1 MPIWIKSWL
10 ACCVVFLLSLAALN
24 WLGQFDNVT
33 HDAAFSII
41 LAVCY
46 VLVFAIAYIYFRS
59 KERNG
64 RKREAKH
71 SL

>member
-1 MPIWIKSWL
+1 MPIWLKSWL

-24 WLGQFDNVT
+24 WLGQFDNVA
-33 HDAAFSII
+33 HDAAFFVI

-46 VLVFAIAYIYFRS
+46 VLVCAIAYIYFRS
-59 KERNG
+59 RDRSG
-64 RKREAKH
+64 RKQKAKH